1 MSQTITVIY
10 DGQVLRP
17 ETTVDLEINARY
29 RVTIEELAPPSHA
42 GNAWDVLESMTGSV
56 EGPVDWATEHDH
68 YLYGSAKR
76 KPDHP

>member
-29 RVTIEELAPPSHA
+29 RVTLEELVPPAQA
-42 GNAWDVLESMTGSV
+42 GNAWDVLESMTGCV
-56 EGPVDWATEHDH
+56 EGPVDWAAEHDH
-68 YLYGSAKR
+68 YLYGTAKR
-76 KPDHP
+76 KPEHP